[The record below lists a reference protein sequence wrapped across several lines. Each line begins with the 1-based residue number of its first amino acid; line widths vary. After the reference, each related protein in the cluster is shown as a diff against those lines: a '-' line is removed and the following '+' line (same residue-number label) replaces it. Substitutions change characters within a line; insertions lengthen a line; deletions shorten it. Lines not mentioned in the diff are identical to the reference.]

1 MPKKLHIAHVRLNE
15 KALNNYLKGKSFMIK
30 PSDQDNEDNT
40 VVKLQYKAK
49 KDLTRLNKNLSMGKG
64 TRIQPDN
71 LENLEVHSGD
81 GLFSGLKGVMG
92 SKLTKGIVRAAAPE
106 IGNILGNQISSL
118 TGSQLAGNM
127 TKSLIKEGAKE
138 ATSGSG
144 FLNNILK
151 SKITK
156 GIVKAAAPEIGNVIG
171 NQISSLTG
179 SQLAGNMTK
188 SLIKEGAKEATS
200 GSGFKRG
207 GSMNPLGGS
216 LTNPNQF
223 VGISYNSPD
232 FSNPSERMAYVRS
245 HRRGVVM

>member
-92 SKLTKGIVRAAAPE
+92 SKLTKGVLKAVAPQVANIV
-106 IGNILGNQISSL
+106 GNQVKNL
-118 TGSQLAGNM
+118 TGSDMAGNL
-127 TKSLIKEGAKE
+127 TKTLVNEGSRE
-138 ATSGSG
+138 
-144 FLNNILK
+144 
-151 SKITK
+151 
-156 GIVKAAAPEIGNVIG
+156 
-171 NQISSLTG
+171 
-179 SQLAGNMTK
+179 M
-188 SLIKEGAKEATS
+188 TS
-200 GSGFKRG
+200 GSGFKSKRG
-207 GSMNPLGGS
+207 GSFQPLGGS

-245 HRRGVVM
+245 HRRSNSVVM